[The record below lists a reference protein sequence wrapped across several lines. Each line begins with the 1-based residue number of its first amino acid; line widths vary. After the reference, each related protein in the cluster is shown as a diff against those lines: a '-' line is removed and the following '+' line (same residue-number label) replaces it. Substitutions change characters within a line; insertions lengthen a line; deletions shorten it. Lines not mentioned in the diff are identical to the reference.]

1 MEFIPYG
8 RQAIRQKDVDSV
20 VEVLTSDFLTQG
32 PMVPRFEQALAA
44 KCGVKEVC
52 ALNSATSALHVACL
66 ALGIGSGDTV
76 WTSPIS
82 FVASA
87 NCALY
92 CGAKVD
98 FVDVDQNTTN
108 ICPASLE
115 EKLLLA
121 SRKNNLPKA
130 LIVVHMGGRSA
141 EMSSIAALCKPYG
154 IRIIEDASH
163 AIGGFA
169 WGAPI
174 GQCEYSDLCVF
185 SFHPVKIITTGEGGA
200 ITSKDA
206 GLVNRCKLLRSHGIT
221 RDPASMENDPE
232 GAWVY
237 EQIALGL
244 NYRMT
249 DIQAALGYS
258 QLDILEESIGCRQRI
273 ARTYHKELES
283 LPLERPAGDDHI
295 RSAWHL
301 YVVRTLDDSGL
312 ERKELFDFLRERNI
326 GVNVH
331 YKPIHTQ
338 PYYQRLGFCHG
349 QFPVAENYYA
359 RAITLPIHP
368 SLSEA
373 QHKYVLEHLRDF
385 YR

>member
-8 RQAIRQKDVDSV
+8 RQAIRQKDIDSV

-98 FVDVDQNTTN
+98 FVDVDPNTTN

-115 EKLLLA
+115 EKLLQA

-141 EMSSIAALCKPYG
+141 EMSSIAALCEPYG

-169 WGAPI
+169 WGAPV

-200 ITSKDA
+200 ITSKDES
-206 GLVNRCKLLRSHGIT
+206 LVNRCKLLRSHGIT
-221 RDPASMENDPE
+221 RDPASMESDPE

-258 QLDILEESIGCRQRI
+258 QLDILEASIGCRQRI
-273 ARTYHKELES
+273 ARAYHEELEP
-283 LPLERPAGDDHI
+283 LPLERPAVDDHI

-301 YVVRTLDDSGL
+301 YVVKTLENTGL
-312 ERKELFDFLRERNI
+312 ERKKLFDFLRDRNI

-338 PYYQRLGFCHG
+338 PYYKRLGFCHG
-349 QFPVAENYYA
+349 QFPVAEDYYA

-373 QHKYVLEHLRDF
+373 QHNYVLEQLRDF

>member
-1 MEFIPYG
+1 M
-8 RQAIRQKDVDSV
+8 
-20 VEVLTSDFLTQG
+20 
-32 PMVPRFEQALAA
+32 PRFEHALAA

-98 FVDVDQNTTN
+98 FVDVDSNTTN

-121 SRKNNLPKA
+121 SRKIIFRKA

-141 EMSSIAALCKPYG
+141 EMSSIAALCEPYG

-200 ITSKDA
+200 ITSKDES
-206 GLVNRCKLLRSHGIT
+206 LVNRCKLLRSHGIT
-221 RDPASMENDPE
+221 RDPASMESDPE

-258 QLDILEESIGCRQRI
+258 QLDILEASIGCRQRI
-273 ARTYHKELES
+273 ARAYHEELES
-283 LPLERPAGDDHI
+283 LPLERPAVDDHI

-301 YVVRTLDDSGL
+301 YVVKTLENTGL
-312 ERKELFDFLRERNI
+312 ERKNLFDFLRERNI

-338 PYYQRLGFCHG
+338 PYYKRLGFCHG
-349 QFPVAENYYA
+349 QFPVAEDYYA

-373 QHKYVLEHLRDF
+373 QYNYVLDQLRDF
-385 YR
+385 YG